1 MIFDGV
7 DNEEER
13 DKAFP
18 LEVVADPFI
27 DSSLDVQLFVPH
39 APCSDEFIFIRVF
52 LFVHYSLNSLLV
64 YL

>member
-1 MIFDGV
+1 MIFDGT

-27 DSSLDVQLFVPH
+27 DSSVDVQLFVPY
-39 APCSDEFIFIRVF
+39 APCSDEYIFIKVSFIYVF
-52 LFVHYSLNSLLV
+52 ILNF
-64 YL
+64 